1 MATHQY
7 KWDGTDDITS
17 VFQYSHQLGPRDTS
31 QTTVHLLSLTLN
43 EVQNLIRLQSS
54 YHPSMNWTGDEI
66 LPSHE
71 QQEELQT
78 FQTEL
83 IQKIDSFLE
92 NISSSSSN
100 QQNWF
105 VKTNRHSCKD
115 SPLDHPTEKDLLIYS
130 HELDQY
136 PIPPQRNL
144 DEIDF
149 GSAFLAMCR
158 ARLVSTAIQNGND
171 VLSLL
176 LRSKRIYDDFTLQV
190 RLCPSPWDCY
200 LAFTPFDEHMAR
212 FPLHEFRC
220 YISNRQ
226 LRCVMQYSYLMTC
239 PIPSADIPHAIQAI
253 ADYLHDQFLPSLS
266 SEILD
271 LAVDLQCIPRD
282 IDTNISMT
290 TQQPLFEIKFIET
303 NPLGPG
309 TVWGHLH
316 WETDQS
322 WLLFPPGHGRNTSL
336 LPPRGQI
343 TDTQGGERTVLWNS
357 CTLPSKK
364 SHREESD
371 GCVDDGDCICVVMY
385 TSRHPVGMVWGGLA
399 HIPPDYMLVI
409 WEKWKL
415 EEVQQEKSGE
425 KEQKSLC
432 VIG

>member
-1 MATHQY
+1 MSHQY
-7 KWDGTDDITS
+7 KWDGTDDIAS

-31 QTTVHLLSLTLN
+31 QTPTYLLQLTFD
-43 EVQNLIRLQSS
+43 EVQNLIQIQSA
-54 YHPSMNWTGDEI
+54 YHPSMNLTGDEMI
-66 LPSHE
+66 SSHE
-71 QQEELQT
+71 KQQEELQT
-78 FQTEL
+78 FQTHL
-83 IQKIDSFLE
+83 IQKIDSFLHTLP
-92 NISSSSSN
+92 SSCSSHE
-100 QQNWF
+100 QKWF

-158 ARLVSTAIQNGND
+158 SRLISTAIQNGTD
-171 VLSLL
+171 VINLL
-176 LRSKRIYDDFTLQV
+176 LRSKRIYDDFTLQI

-200 LAFTPFDEHMAR
+200 LAFTPFDDHMAQY
-212 FPLHEFRC
+212 PLHEFRC

-226 LRCVMQYSYLMTC
+226 LRCIMQYSYLITC
-239 PIPSADIPHAIQAI
+239 PIPSADLLHAVQAI
-253 ADYLHDQFLPSLS
+253 SDYLHEHFLPSLS
-266 SEILD
+266 SDILD

-282 IDTNISMT
+282 HNPTE
-290 TQQPLFEIKFIET
+290 FEIKFIET

-316 WETDQS
+316 WETDQP
-322 WLLFPPGHGRNTSL
+322 WLLFPDGEGHNTSL
-336 LPPRGQI
+336 LPPTGRI
-343 TDTQGGERTVLWNS
+343 CDTQGGERTVLWI
-357 CTLPSKK
+357 PSPGQ
-364 SHREESD
+364 SFGGSGGRDED
-371 GCVDDGDCICVVMY
+371 RCVCVVMY

-399 HIPPDYMLVI
+399 HIPPDYMLLI

-415 EEVQQEKSGE
+415 QELQQVDQDQGGEGIEEAEA
-425 KEQKSLC
+425 EQKSLC